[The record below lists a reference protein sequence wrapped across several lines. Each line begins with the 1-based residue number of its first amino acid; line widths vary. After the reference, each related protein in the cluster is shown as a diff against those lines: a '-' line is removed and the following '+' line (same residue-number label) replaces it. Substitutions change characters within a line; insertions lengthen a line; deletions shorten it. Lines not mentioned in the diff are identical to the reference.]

1 MKKIYMTPVARIVE
15 IHVENELLS
24 VSFNG
29 EQPEEGNGEDLN
41 SNRRE
46 FGGGLWD
53 DM

>member
-1 MKKIYMTPVARIVE
+1 MKKTYFTPVARIVE

-29 EQPEEGNGEDLN
+29 EQPEEGDGEDLN
-41 SNRRE
+41 SNRRGL
-46 FGGGLWD
+46 GGMWD